1 MSDKELK
8 ELIEQWRG
16 HGCAFCNYDTTELT
30 DALESQ
36 AAEISTLKADV
47 KFWRRNCE
55 EHVKV
60 RAQQTEDLKSQAAEI
75 ERLTAD
81 RDEWERLWKKAS
93 NAVLSL
99 QARVEVLECVRDAA
113 SDFLVNHM
121 DDDYAMLL
129 DEALAATEQEGE

>member
-1 MSDKELK
+1 MND
-8 ELIEQWRG
+8 LIKQLQAIT
-16 HGCAFCNYDTTELT
+16 CATTLFLRKREIIA
-30 DALESQ
+30 ALES
-36 AAEISTLKADV
+36 KD
-47 KFWRRNCE
+47 
-55 EHVKV
+55 
-60 RAQQTEDLKSQAAEI
+60 AEI

-99 QARVEVLECVRDAA
+99 QARVEALEKVQDAA